1 MVSSRLVSQYIEVGD
16 PGAYPRVKDVT
27 DKSRHIKSSTN
38 TDEGLQTYHDV
49 LADVYKKQA
58 SRRV

>member
-38 TDEGLQTYHDV
+38 TDEGSKTYHDV
-49 LADVYKKQA
+49 LADV
-58 SRRV
+58 